1 VVKCEEEFKYIM
13 SIALIVLVVMGA
25 GSNNIRAEKPVV
37 VATTTVIASVVEDL
51 AGDKVVVEC
60 ITLPSVCP
68 AHYDV
73 KPSDVE
79 KLKYASLV
87 LAHSFEPWIDKLVSA
102 SGTKAQV
109 VKGICRSWGTPD
121 DLKTCYSQVARAL
134 REYLNMSVEDRL
146 SRSLRAVDEA
156 ASWLKGFSKENG
168 FEGAPVVIMRWQ
180 KSFVSYL
187 GFKVVA
193 AYSPPEMVSAKEYSE
208 VVSNATQTR
217 ALLVIDNLPSGVD
230 LGMKIAKEV
239 GAVEVALH
247 NFPKAVPEVPNVT
260 EMWKYN
266 ARLLA
271 GALKA
276 ANATRS
282 VEVLQGQVLKLSRD
296 INSLTVYLITSVAL
310 NAILV
315 AALVIAIAR
324 SRGAR
329 K

>member
-1 VVKCEEEFKYIM
+1 MRKDLSMM
-13 SIALIVLVVMGA
+13 SIALIVMVVMGA
-25 GSNNIRAEKPVV
+25 GSNNVHAEKPVI

-60 ITLPSVCP
+60 IALPSVCP

-73 KPSDVE
+73 RPSDVE
-79 KLKYASLV
+79 KLRYASLV
-87 LAHSFEPWIDKLVSA
+87 LAHSFEPWLDKLVSA

-109 VKGICRSWGTPD
+109 VKGICRSWSTPE
-121 DLKTCYSQVARAL
+121 DLKTCYSQIAKAL
-134 REYLNMSVEDRL
+134 KEYLNMPVEDRL
-146 SRSLRAVDEA
+146 SRSLRAIDET
-156 ASWLKGFSKENG
+156 ASWLKNFSKENG
-168 FEGAPVVIMRWQ
+168 FEGAPVVVMKWQ
-180 KSFVSYL
+180 RSFVSYL

-193 AYSPPEMVSAKEYSE
+193 SYNPPEVVSAKEYNE
-208 VVSNATQTR
+208 VVSNATQAR

-230 LGMKIAKEV
+230 LGIKIAKEV

-247 NFPKAVPEVPNVT
+247 NFPKAVPEASNVT

-271 GALKA
+271 SALKA
-276 ANATRS
+276 ASTTRS
-282 VEVLQGQVLKLSRD
+282 VEVLQDQVLRLSRD
-296 INSLTVYLITSVAL
+296 VNLLTAYLTTSVVF